1 MKIRDYNNNK
11 DFEKVY
17 QIWQEV
23 GWIKKDE
30 RQKKALKYFT
40 KGGKGTVALLN
51 DSVEG
56 YVNSTPGKYQYL
68 DQELSL
74 QAVTSVTISRVARKQ
89 RLATKSTAEVIAKA
103 ASKGVHVSAL
113 GMFEQGFYN
122 KLGYGTG
129 SYEHLI
135 SFDPD
140 HLNIETRTKIPERI
154 TIDDY
159 TDIHQARITRIK
171 RHGYCT
177 LLPEDITHADILF
190 GERNPFGL
198 GFKDKEG
205 NITHHIIFKPENDLH
220 GPYYISWMT
229 FNNREQFLDLMNI
242 IRNLGDQVHLV
253 KLWEPAGIQLQSL
266 IKKPYKDSQVTK
278 NSKYEVNNRATAFW
292 QLRILNLKGC
302 INKTNLTNKPTE
314 FNLKLY
320 DPIEKY
326 LDDSSLWKGLT
337 GNYNLKLGENSRID
351 RGLKDKLPTLKTDIN
366 TFSRMWIGAIKPSLL
381 PFTNHFKAPESLI
394 KKLDDVFSEVPTPKI
409 DWDF

>member
-1 MKIRDYNNNK
+1 MKLREYNIEK

-23 GWIKKDE
+23 GWIKDDE
-30 RQKKALKYFT
+30 KQKKALKHFT

-51 DSVEG
+51 NNVEG

-89 RLATKSTAEVIAKA
+89 RLATKTTAEVIAKA

-129 SYEHLI
+129 SYENLI

-154 TIDDY
+154 MIDDFS
-159 TDIHQARITRIK
+159 DIHQARITRKK

-177 LLPEDITHADILF
+177 LLPEDITHADVLF
-190 GERNPFGL
+190 GEGNPFGL
-198 GFKDKEG
+198 GFRDKDG
-205 NITHHIIFKPENDLH
+205 NITHHILFKPENDLH
-220 GPYYISWMT
+220 GPYFVRWMT

-253 KLWEPAGIQLQSL
+253 KLWEPAGIQFQNL

-278 NSKYEVNNRATAFW
+278 NSKYEVNNRATAYW
-292 QLRILNLKGC
+292 QLRILNLDDC
-302 INKTNLTNKPTE
+302 IKKTKLKNKSLE

-326 LDDSSLWKGLT
+326 LESSSPWQGLT
-337 GNYNLKLGENSRID
+337 GNYNLTLGGNSRID
-351 RGLKDKLPTLKTDIN
+351 KGLKDELPTLETDIN

-381 PFTNHFKAPESLI
+381 PYTNHFKASQKLI
-394 KKLDDVFSEVPTPKI
+394 KQLDNIFSTIPTPKI

>member
-1 MKIRDYNNNK
+1 MKLREYNSNK

-23 GWIKKDE
+23 GWIKDDE
-30 RQKKALKYFT
+30 RQKKALKHFT

-103 ASKGVHVSAL
+103 ASQGVHVSAL

-154 TIDDY
+154 TVGDFS
-159 TDIHQARITRIK
+159 DIHQAKITRKK

-177 LLPEDITHADILF
+177 LLPEDITHADVLF
-190 GERNPFGL
+190 GESDPFGL
-198 GFKDKEG
+198 GFRDKSG
-205 NITHHIIFKPENDLH
+205 NISHHIFFKPESNSH
-220 GPYYISWMT
+220 GPYFVRWMT

-253 KLWEPAGIQLQSL
+253 KLWEPAGIQFQNL

-292 QLRILNLKGC
+292 QIRILNLKDC
-302 INKTNLTNKPTE
+302 IEKTTLSNKSVE

-326 LDDSSLWKGLT
+326 LDNSSPWQGLSGNYSLSLGKDSS
-337 GNYNLKLGENSRID
+337 ID
-351 RGLKDKLPTLKTDIN
+351 NGFKDKLPILETDIN
-366 TFSRMWIGAIKPSLL
+366 TFSRMWVGAVRPSLL

-394 KKLDDVFSEVPTPKI
+394 DNLDDVFSVLPTPKI